1 MHNIVQAVTRISNSN
16 DALKRHLVIPCSYT
30 NKPMFFLSTR
40 RSSSSSSSSSSS
52 GSGSGSS
59 SDSNDSPVGPSI
71 AAQVAKLK
79 ELTKHSRPIYEDY
92 MPTSPAESPA
102 ATDSDNSNGDIP
114 SASKHQKRVRQVS
127 SSDNDSGVEK
137 IDNDEAFRRQIV
149 KLSSYLEAN
158 AGKKKKVQHDEKD
171 NVGKEASGNEHK
183 KKKQARKGVDVDE
196 EAEEPKAAPVKKQKV
211 IAYSDRP
218 TTKKPPTGLT
228 FKQRKSL
235 QTSLTQLT
243 KLTEKIVGIARDA

>member
-1 MHNIVQAVTRISNSN
+1 M
-16 DALKRHLVIPCSYT
+16 
-30 NKPMFFLSTR
+30 
-40 RSSSSSSSSSSS
+40 
-52 GSGSGSS
+52 
-59 SDSNDSPVGPSI
+59 
-71 AAQVAKLK
+71 
-79 ELTKHSRPIYEDY
+79 
-92 MPTSPAESPA
+92 
-102 ATDSDNSNGDIP
+102 
-114 SASKHQKRVRQVS
+114 S

-196 EAEEPKAAPVKKQKV
+196 ETEEPKAASVKKLKA
-211 IAYSDRP
+211 IGYSDKP
-218 TTKKPPTGLT
+218 TKKPSGLT

>member
-1 MHNIVQAVTRISNSN
+1 MHNILQAVTRIGNNN
-16 DALKRHLVIPCSYT
+16 DALKPNLVIHCSHA

-40 RSSSSSSSSSSS
+40 RSSSSSSSS
-52 GSGSGSS
+52 GSSGSS
-59 SDSNDSPVGPSI
+59 SSSNSSDSPVGPSI

-102 ATDSDNSNGDIP
+102 ATDSDNSNGGGDIP
-114 SASKHQKRVRQVS
+114 SASKHQKRIRQVS
-127 SSDNDSGVEK
+127 SSDNDSGVDR

>member
-1 MHNIVQAVTRISNSN
+1 MHDILQTLPHNNN
-16 DALKRHLVIPCSYT
+16 DALTQRQLCIPCSYT

-40 RSSSSSSSSSSS
+40 RSSSSSSSSS

-59 SDSNDSPVGPSI
+59 SGNDSPVGPSI

-79 ELTKHSRPIYEDY
+79 ELTKNSRPIYEDY

-114 SASKHQKRVRQVS
+114 SSSKNQKRVRQVS
-127 SSDNDSGVEK
+127 SSDNDSGVER
-137 IDNDEAFRRQIV
+137 IDNDEAFRRHIV

-171 NVGKEASGNEHK
+171 NVGKEASGNELK
-183 KKKQARKGVDVDE
+183 KKKQARKAVGHDQ
-196 EAEEPKAAPVKKQKV
+196 EAEEPKGAAVKKQKV
-211 IAYSDRP
+211 IAYSEKP
-218 TTKKPPTGLT
+218 SKKPSGLT